1 MSIVEEGY
9 PNPSI
14 LWTAH
19 RIQRASGPMALYVAD
34 WLDTTFA
41 ISEQIALNVPIRLS
55 NHHPENCGSD
65 GQVSCGPDE
74 LACFN
79 ARETGL
85 DPFQFS
91 RKTVRNLANKPV
103 PRSLLLR
110 ALYLALAGYCAN
122 PVAEVVPLHSMER
135 PHESGVPTGTDI
147 VALRVQVQRELEGWA
162 RADGEIT
169 VRKATAEYGV
179 SMLTR

>member
-19 RIQRASGPMALYVAD
+19 RIQRISGPIALYAAD

-41 ISEQIALNVPIRLS
+41 ISEQSTLNVPIRLS
-55 NHHPENCGSD
+55 SQHPENCGSD
-65 GQVSCGPDE
+65 GQVSCSPDE
-74 LACFN
+74 LTYFN

-85 DPFQFS
+85 DSFRFS
-91 RKTVRNLANKPV
+91 RKIVRNLANKPV

-122 PVAEVVPLHSMER
+122 PVAKVVPLYSMEI
-135 PHESGVPTGTDI
+135 PHESGGLTGTDI
-147 VALRVQVQRELEGWA
+147 VALKVQVQRELEGWA
-162 RADGEIT
+162 SADGAIT

-179 SMLTR
+179 SMLTQ